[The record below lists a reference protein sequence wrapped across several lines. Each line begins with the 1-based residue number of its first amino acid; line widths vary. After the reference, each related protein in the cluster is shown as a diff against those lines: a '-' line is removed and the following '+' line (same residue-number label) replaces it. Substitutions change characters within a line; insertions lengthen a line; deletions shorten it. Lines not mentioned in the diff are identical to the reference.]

1 MRNKSWLLLLLAV
14 GAGCASHKAE
24 TKAPTPAA
32 PDPGLS
38 WRGDTTLARVL
49 AVMTMGARE
58 LTLSDTLASVDGE
71 FDYKLARILSEGSA
85 PPLIRTNAI
94 LLLGDR
100 GAPGI
105 VPYLDAL
112 GDPDERVRAAA
123 VVAMKNQVGETRE
136 LEDLIRGA
144 LEDSSKLVQAKALE
158 ALADLDITTLR
169 TYLARTTDPTL
180 RNIATDL
187 VSAAE
192 NRGAGLT
199 ATDSTG
205 RLAHTGP
212 AGRTIIYRPKSRWP
226 GWDASAGDLFVTG
239 AKKDTAKI
247 SANVE
252 VVSGVVPAFFSI
264 DGRYLVYEAAR
275 EVHVRDLQSGSD
287 RLIGAG
293 IAPRLM
299 PFSESFVYLRQKEKP
314 MSNVAQTSFKYEVV
328 RGWFAEPKESVL
340 GDVTVV
346 ASYDKKGYYSPAR
359 WMRIRESD
367 GAFFLSVATMEP
379 FKLPDP
385 FTGK

>member
-1 MRNKSWLLLLLAV
+1 
-14 GAGCASHKAE
+14 
-24 TKAPTPAA
+24 
-32 PDPGLS
+32 
-38 WRGDTTLARVL
+38 
-49 AVMTMGARE
+49 
-58 LTLSDTLASVDGE
+58 
-71 FDYKLARILSEGSA
+71 
-85 PPLIRTNAI
+85 
-94 LLLGDR
+94 
-100 GAPGI
+100 
-105 VPYLDAL
+105 
-112 GDPDERVRAAA
+112 
-123 VVAMKNQVGETRE
+123 MKNQVGETRE

-144 LEDSSKLVQAKALE
+144 LEDSSTLVQAKALE
-158 ALADLDITTLR
+158 ALADLDIITLR

-192 NRGAGLT
+192 NRGAGLM

-212 AGRTIIYRPKSRWP
+212 TGRTLIYRPTSRWP
-226 GWDASAGDLFVTG
+226 SWDASAGDLFVTG

-247 SANVE
+247 SGNVE

-275 EVHVRDLQSGSD
+275 EVHVRDLQSGAD

-299 PFSESFVYLRQKEKP
+299 PFSETFVYLRQKEKP

-359 WMRIRESD
+359 WMRIRESG